1 MKQDLWKKALRTE
14 YSAREN
20 IVKRIQPSLVLA
32 ALLATGITASAA
44 AQELSI
50 PCDDLEEKAL
60 AESKADE
67 VERISAFTP
76 ATPLKRIDPNYH
88 LKPLEKAEKVGLG

>member
-14 YSAREN
+14 YSAQES
-20 IVKRIQPSLVLA
+20 IVKQTQSSLVLA
-32 ALLATGITASAA
+32 ALLATGFTASAA

-76 ATPLKRIDPNYH
+76 ATPLKRVDPKYPSQAIR
-88 LKPLEKAEKVGLG
+88 KGRRLG